1 MVSTPVKKNWTVMVY
16 LAGDNNL
23 DGAGVVDLKEMKQV
37 GSTSNINI
45 VAQFDRQGAG
55 LRTKRYFIKKGG
67 SLDQD
72 IVADLGETNTGD
84 PQVLENFILWGATQ
98 YPADHYLVVVWNHGA
113 GWDDTNIYRAVN
125 RTLKMDVTRK
135 GAVAARARGG
145 ALGMVSSH
153 QLRAISDR
161 RFRRALFSTTVAS
174 AVRTRGIA
182 FDDNAK
188 DFLDNLEMKR
198 LLASAKKALKQ
209 NIDILGMDACL
220 MSMVEVGYQLRDS
233 VAYAV
238 GSEQVEPGEGWPY
251 HTILAELAKKPTMS
265 PADLTKV
272 IVKKYLASY
281 SPAVAVTQSAFDLAR
296 SNTMASAIDQFAQ
309 VLMNNLSDPV
319 SRAVM
324 LSARNQVQS
333 YDVPDYVDLVD
344 FAKLLQAQTTVPAI
358 KTACQN
364 VMDAAKAGQF
374 VVASG
379 YKGSSMAGSHG
390 ASIYFPT
397 RKISP
402 LYAKLDFVKQTK
414 WDEFLRAYINAT
426 TRRPV

>member
-1 MVSTPVKKNWTVMVY
+1 MVSTPKKNWTVMVY

-37 GSTSNINI
+37 GSTAHINI

-67 SLDQD
+67 SLEQD
-72 IVADLGETNTGD
+72 VVGDLGETNTGD
-84 PQVLENFILWGATQ
+84 PQVLQDFITWGAAK
-98 YPADHYLVVVWNHGA
+98 YPAEHYLVVVWNHGA
-113 GWDDTNIYRAVN
+113 GWDDTNIYRVVN
-125 RTLKMDVTRK
+125 RTLKLDVMRK
-135 GAVAARARGG
+135 NAVAARARGG
-145 ALGMVSSH
+145 AFGTVASH
-153 QLRAISDR
+153 QIRAISDR
-161 RFRRALFSTTVAS
+161 RFRRALFGTTVAR
-174 AVRTRGIA
+174 AVRTRAIA

-198 LLASAKKALKQ
+198 LLASAKKTLKQ
-209 NIDILGMDACL
+209 KIDVLGMDACL
-220 MSMVEVGYQLRDS
+220 MSMVEVGYQMRDS
-233 VAYAV
+233 VSYTV
-238 GSEQVEPGEGWPY
+238 GSEQVEPGDGWPY

-265 PADLTKV
+265 PSDLSKV

-281 SPAVAVTQSAFDLAR
+281 SPAVPVTQSAFDLTR
-296 SNTMASAIDQFAQ
+296 SNAVATAIDQFAQ
-309 VLMNNLSDPV
+309 VLMSNLSDPV
-319 SRAVM
+319 ARAAM

-333 YDVPDYVDLVD
+333 YEVPDYIDLVD
-344 FAKLLQAQTTVPAI
+344 FAKLLHAQTTVPAI

-364 VMDAAKAGQF
+364 VIDVAKVGQF

-379 YKGSSMAGSHG
+379 YKGSSMAGSNG
-390 ASIYFPT
+390 VSIYFPT

-402 LYAKLDFVKQTK
+402 LYAKLDFVQQTT
-414 WDEFLRAYINAT
+414 WDEFLRAYLNAT

>member
-23 DGAGVVDLKEMKQV
+23 DGAGGVDLKEMKQV

-55 LRTKRYFIKKGG
+55 LRTKRYFLKKGG

-72 IVADLGETNTGD
+72 QVADLGETNTGD
-84 PQVLENFILWGATQ
+84 PKVLQDFITWGATT
-98 YPADHYLVVVWNHGA
+98 YPADHYLLVIWNHGA
-113 GWDDTNIYRAVN
+113 GWDDTNIYRVVN
-125 RTLKMDVTRK
+125 RTLKLDVTRK
-135 GAVAARARGG
+135 KAVAARARGG

-161 RFRRALFSTTVAS
+161 RFRRALFGTTVAS
-174 AVRTRGIA
+174 AVRTRAIA

-209 NIDILGMDACL
+209 KIDILGMDACL
-220 MSMVEVGYQLRDS
+220 MSMVEVGYQMRDS
-233 VAYAV
+233 VSYTV
-238 GSEQVEPGEGWPY
+238 GSEQVEPGDGWPY

-265 PADLTKV
+265 PSDLSKV

-281 SPAVAVTQSAFDLAR
+281 SSAMPVTQSAFDLTRLNAVA
-296 SNTMASAIDQFAQ
+296 TAIDHFAQ
-309 VLMNNLSDPV
+309 VLMSNLSIPV
-319 SRAVM
+319 ARAAM

-333 YDVPDYVDLVD
+333 YEVPDYVDLVD
-344 FAKLLQAQTTVPAI
+344 FAKLLYAQTTVPTI

-364 VMDAAKAGQF
+364 VMDAAKVGQF

-379 YKGSSMAGSHG
+379 YKGSSMAGSNG
-390 ASIYFPT
+390 VSIYFPT

-402 LYAKLDFVKQTK
+402 LYAKLDFVRNTK

>member
-1 MVSTPVKKNWTVMVY
+1 MVSTPKKNWTVMVY

-37 GSTSNINI
+37 GSTAHINI

-67 SLDQD
+67 SLEQD
-72 IVADLGETNTGD
+72 VVGDLGETNTGD
-84 PQVLENFILWGATQ
+84 PQVLQDFITWGAAK
-98 YPADHYLVVVWNHGA
+98 YPAEHYLVVVWNHGA
-113 GWDDTNIYRAVN
+113 GWDDTNIYRVVN
-125 RTLKMDVTRK
+125 RTLKLDVMRK
-135 GAVAARARGG
+135 NAVAARARGG
-145 ALGMVSSH
+145 AFGTVASH
-153 QLRAISDR
+153 QIRAISDR
-161 RFRRALFSTTVAS
+161 RFRRALFGTTVAS
-174 AVRTRGIA
+174 AIRTRAIA

-198 LLASAKKALKQ
+198 LLASAKKTLKQ
-209 NIDILGMDACL
+209 KIDVLGMDACL
-220 MSMVEVGYQLRDS
+220 MSMVEVGYQMRDS
-233 VAYAV
+233 VSYTV
-238 GSEQVEPGEGWPY
+238 GSEQVEPGDGWPY

-265 PADLTKV
+265 PSDLSKV

-281 SPAVAVTQSAFDLAR
+281 PSAVPVTQSAFDLTR
-296 SNTMASAIDQFAQ
+296 SNAVATAIDQFAQ
-309 VLMNNLSDPV
+309 VLMSNLSDPV
-319 SRAVM
+319 ARAAM

-333 YDVPDYVDLVD
+333 YEVPDYIDLVD
-344 FAKLLQAQTTVPAI
+344 FAKLLHAQTTVPAI

-364 VMDAAKAGQF
+364 VIDVAKVGQF

-379 YKGSSMAGSHG
+379 YKGSSMAGSNG
-390 ASIYFPT
+390 VSIYFPT

-402 LYAKLDFVKQTK
+402 LYAKLDFVQQTT
-414 WDEFLRAYINAT
+414 WDEFLRAYLNAT